1 MEAYKTHGHL
11 GEGTDSIESS
21 SSSSSSD
28 KKVDKDVKD
37 KEEDEFIDENE
48 LEVNE
53 DGIVRDILTLRDL
66 AGDETPDKK

>member
-1 MEAYKTHGHL
+1 MEAYKIHGHL

-28 KKVDKDVKD
+28 KMVSKDVKD
-37 KEEDEFIDENE
+37 KEEDESIDENE

-53 DGIVRDILTLRDL
+53 DGIVRDILTLRNL
-66 AGDETPDKK
+66 AGDETLDKK